1 MPPRH
6 QLVGWSRLHRWS
18 FNRWSLNCWSLNRW
32 GLNRWS
38 LNRWS
43 LNRWSLNRWSLNRWS
58 LNRWCLNRWSLNRWC
73 LNRWCL
79 NRWSLDCWRHRGW
92 RSGPLEC
99 WGNPWADPWG
109 FGGRKGRRSW
119 RRRWHG
125 QRGQIFSEAGGFFR
139 FVSVEQAQ
147 AHGEQEESDGQVGGG
162 FLQNVSRPRPEHLVG
177 GIDSESRTKTFLLW
191 ALHQHQEKQ
200 KKRDQ
205 HDANQQNDIKGRHK
219 RLIDYRLNGDW
230 QMEVGGQVANI
241 CRTANRTND
250 KWPVTN
256 GQ

>member
-6 QLVGWSRLHRWS
+6 QLVGWSRLHCWR
-18 FNRWSLNCWSLNRW
+18 FNRWSLGRWRRLHCWGLNRW

-43 LNRWSLNRWSLNRWS
+43 LNCWRFNRWGLGRRRFHRWSLGRRRLNCR
-58 LNRWCLNRWSLNRWC
+58 
-73 LNRWCL
+73 
-79 NRWSLDCWRHRGW
+79 RHRGW
-92 RSGPLEC
+92 SFHGWR
-99 WGNPWADPWG
+99 D
-109 FGGRKGRRSW
+109 KGRGSRSFGAWRDWRSWW
-119 RRRWHG
+119 RRRSG
-125 QRGQIFSEAGGFFR
+125 QGGQIFSEAGSFFR
-139 FVSVEQAQ
+139 FVSVEEAQ
-147 AHGEQEESDGQVGGG
+147 AYGEQEEGDGQVGCG

-219 RLIDYRLNGDW
+219 KPVDYRLNGDG
-230 QMEVGGQVANI
+230 QMEVGGHIAN
-241 CRTANRTND
+241 TGQM
-250 KWPVTN
+250 TN